1 MAKVKGLALTNYI
14 GRVGRVVYAMN
25 KGQNIARELQTEVA
39 NPRTSVQM
47 NQRTALA
54 NLVALYRLN
63 QPWMFRGAF
72 ENKGKTLSDYN
83 AFVQTNLSATE
94 VALTKQEVNA
104 GACVVAPVTITKG
117 TLPSIQLQFERA
129 ENGKGLFVS
138 DLYVGTSFDF
148 TGATIADLSQALL
161 DNNNGLQ
168 QGDQLSFIV
177 NYQRSNGDIP
187 YGIARYGELIIDTAD
202 ERALTELDLPVL
214 AKSSMSGRDDAMEI
228 QISETAVSAVIILS
242 REVSGKIKVSTQKF
256 VLSTEAEAF
265 IANYTSTDAKA
276 RAAKSYGSTRANF
289 LSAGYGTSGTNSSV
303 PLTAQIL
310 SVNGKTAGAGTF
322 SIEAETPVTV
332 VFTTDIELSTIS
344 DADVVQIKQEDNTIH
359 GYKLSEI
366 KGNGTNTI
374 VLNAAD
380 ERISNVVSVSVLIS
394 TNKTLTIN
402 FNGQS
407 GGDDQTE

>member
-39 NPRTSVQM
+39 NPRTTVQM

-83 AFVQTNLSATE
+83 AFVQANLSATE

-129 ENGKGLFVS
+129 ENNQGLFVS
-138 DLYVGTSFDF
+138 DLYVGAAFDF

-168 QGDQLSFIV
+168 EGDQLSFIV

-187 YGIARYGELIIDTAD
+187 YGVARYGELIIDTAD
-202 ERALTELDLPVL
+202 ERALSELDLPAL
-214 AKSSMSGRDDAMEI
+214 AKSSMSGRDDALEI

-256 VLSTEAEAF
+256 VLSTETEAF
-265 IANYTSTDAKA
+265 IANYTSAAAKA
-276 RAAKSYGSTRANF
+276 RAAKSYGSTRTNF
-289 LSAGYGTSGTNSSV
+289 LSAGYGTSGTNESV
-303 PLTAQIL
+303 PLAPQIL
-310 SVNGKTAGAGTF
+310 SVNGHTPGSPSF
-322 SIEAETPVTV
+322 SVEDKGNMRIALTEPIS
-332 VFTTDIELSTIS
+332 FPS
-344 DADVVQIKQEDNTIH
+344 DAEWGVRITTIGAVFNVATSRIGGEDEAMINFDATDEYNDIILVQVNRD
-359 GYKLSEI
+359 GGSPL
-366 KGNGTNTI
+366 
-374 VLNAAD
+374 A
-380 ERISNVVSVSVLIS
+380 
-394 TNKTLTIN
+394 IN
-402 FNGQS
+402 FNYS
-407 GGDDQTE
+407 AGGDDQTE

>member
-83 AFVQTNLSATE
+83 AFVQANLSATE

-129 ENGKGLFVS
+129 ENNKGLFVS
-138 DLYVGTSFDF
+138 DLYVGSSFDF

-187 YGIARYGELIIDTAD
+187 YGVARYGEFIIDTAD
-202 ERALTELDLPVL
+202 ERALTELDLPAL
-214 AKSSMSGRDDAMEI
+214 AKSSMSGRDDALEI

-265 IANYTSTDAKA
+265 IANYTSAAAKA
-276 RAAKSYGSTRANF
+276 RAAKSYGSTRTNF
-289 LSAGYGTSGTNSSV
+289 LSAGYGTSGSNESV
-303 PLTAQIL
+303 PLTTQIL
-310 SVNGKTAGAGTF
+310 SVNGKTAGQTYPSMSNAN
-322 SIEAETPVTV
+322 A
-332 VFTTDIELSTIS
+332 
-344 DADVVQIKQEDNTIH
+344 NTII
-359 GYKLSEI
+359 LSSAKELLNSEDDATI
-366 KGNGTNTI
+366 YVEDSTGERSLEVFHDELTIDGANVSFTPRDNISAVKSVEVCFADGTT
-374 VLNAAD
+374 A
-380 ERISNVVSVSVLIS
+380 
-394 TNKTLTIN
+394 TIN
-402 FNGQS
+402 FTAPS
-407 GGDDQTE
+407 EGGDDQTE

>member
-83 AFVQTNLSATE
+83 AFVQANLSATE

-129 ENGKGLFVS
+129 QDNKGLFVS

-168 QGDQLSFIV
+168 NGDQLSFIV

-187 YGIARYGELIIDTAD
+187 YGVARYGELIIDTAD
-202 ERALTELDLPVL
+202 VRALTELDLPVL
-214 AKSSMSGRDDAMEI
+214 AKSSMSGRDDALEI

-256 VLSTEAEAF
+256 VLSTEAETF
-265 IANYTSTDAKA
+265 VANYTSAAAKS
-276 RAAKSYGSTRANF
+276 RAAKSYGSTRTNF
-289 LSAGYGTSGTNSSV
+289 LSAGYGTSGTNESV
-303 PLTAQIL
+303 PLAPQIL
-310 SVNGKTAGAGTF
+310 SVNGKTAGQSVTINGQGQVQIVLSSPLDNEPELNVIIKDEDDNIVEETF
-322 SIEAETPVTV
+322 TIVPEEPSLIPLTKVDLANKSLKQVTV
-332 VFTTDIELSTIS
+332 ECEDPAFTATI
-344 DADVVQIKQEDNTIH
+344 TF
-359 GYKLSEI
+359 
-366 KGNGTNTI
+366 
-374 VLNAAD
+374 
-380 ERISNVVSVSVLIS
+380 
-394 TNKTLTIN
+394 TLP
-402 FNGQS
+402 GD
-407 GGDDQTE
+407 DDQTE

>member
-83 AFVQTNLSATE
+83 AFVQANLSATE

-129 ENGKGLFVS
+129 QDNKGLFVS

-168 QGDQLSFIV
+168 NGDQLSFIV

-187 YGIARYGELIIDTAD
+187 YGVARYGELIIDTAD
-202 ERALTELDLPVL
+202 VRALTELDLPVL
-214 AKSSMSGRDDAMEI
+214 AKSSMSGRDDALEI

-256 VLSTEAEAF
+256 VLSTEAETF
-265 IANYTSTDAKA
+265 VANYTSAAAKS
-276 RAAKSYGSTRANF
+276 RAAKSYGSTRTNF
-289 LSAGYGTSGTNSSV
+289 LSAGYGTSGTNESV
-303 PLTAQIL
+303 PLDVQIL
-310 SVNGKTAGAGTF
+310 SVNGHTPGSYSF
-322 SIEAETPVTV
+322 SVEQEASVKIALTQPISFPAEAEWGVRVTGQSRSY
-332 VFTTDIELSTIS
+332 DIAPNQIGGEDEAMIDFVATSKYEDIILVQVNRDGGSPLS
-344 DADVVQIKQEDNTIH
+344 
-359 GYKLSEI
+359 
-366 KGNGTNTI
+366 
-374 VLNAAD
+374 
-380 ERISNVVSVSVLIS
+380 
-394 TNKTLTIN
+394 IN
-402 FNGQS
+402 FNYS
-407 GGDDQTE
+407 AGGDDQTE

>member
-83 AFVQTNLSATE
+83 AFVQANLSATE

-104 GACVVAPVTITKG
+104 GACVLAPVTITKG
-117 TLPSIQLQFERA
+117 TLPCIQLQFERA

-138 DLYVGTSFDF
+138 DLYVGSTFNF
-148 TGATIADLSQALL
+148 EIATIADLSQALL

-187 YGIARYGELIIDTAD
+187 YGVARYGELIIDTAD
-202 ERALTELDLPVL
+202 ERALTQLDLPVL

-242 REVSGKIKVSTQKF
+242 REISGKIKVSTQKF

-265 IANYTSTDAKA
+265 IANYTSAAAKT
-276 RAAKSYGSTRANF
+276 RAAKSYGSTRTNF
-289 LSAGYGTSGTNSSV
+289 LSAGYGTSGTNQSI
-303 PLTAQIL
+303 PLAPQIL
-310 SVNGKTAGAGTF
+310 SVNGHTPGSSSF
-322 SIEAETPVTV
+322 SIEQ
-332 VFTTDIELSTIS
+332 
-344 DADVVQIKQEDNTIH
+344 DANVQIALTEPISFPEEAEWGVRVTTQGKTFDIKPAQIAGEDE
-359 GYKLSEI
+359 GVI
-366 KGNGTNTI
+366 KFTATGEYENI
-374 VLNAAD
+374 VLVQVNRD
-380 ERISNVVSVSVLIS
+380 GGLPLS
-394 TNKTLTIN
+394 IN
-402 FNGQS
+402 FNYS
-407 GGDDQTE
+407 ASDDDQTE